1 MRTLGTQ
8 IPDVYG
14 HGGHLSLLWYLE
26 ACAAG
31 AAFRALAEDARP
43 RALLTAL
50 AYSLLCGA
58 ALALPAHILR
68 LLLTTLR
75 LPPAY
80 HRLALQLF
88 LAFAAAAASATL
100 NTESGWAAI
109 VCILPVG
116 GNASW
121 ALELELRA
129 EAAENARGA

>member
-8 IPDVYG
+8 ITDVYG
-14 HGGHLSLLWYLE
+14 HRWQLSLLWYLE
-26 ACAAG
+26 AG
-31 AAFRALAEDARP
+31 AAFWALAEDARP
-43 RALLTAL
+43 CALLTAL
-50 AYSLLCGA
+50 DYFLLCGA

-80 HRLALQLF
+80 RRLALQLF
-88 LAFAAAAASATL
+88 LAFAAAATSATL
-100 NTESGWAAI
+100 STERGWAAS
-109 VCILPVG
+109 VCILLV
-116 GNASW
+116 GNALW